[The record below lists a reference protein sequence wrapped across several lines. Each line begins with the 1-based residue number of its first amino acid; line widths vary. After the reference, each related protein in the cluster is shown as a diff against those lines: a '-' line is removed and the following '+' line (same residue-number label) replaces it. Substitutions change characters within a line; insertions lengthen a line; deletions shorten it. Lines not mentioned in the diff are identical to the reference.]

1 MSDYVYLHRG
11 DLESARLARDHADR
25 LRRSVTE
32 LRPLAHAF
40 ALYDGRAYDPNGAIP
55 TLRSVLDSWIAEH
68 ETTARDLDRLAISYQ
83 DNAAIH
89 AAPAREP
96 EPLPI
101 EPAKGFSLV
110 DLLHTVLLT
119 LGIAAAVV
127 LSAHVIRVARQHVFG
142 SNDPVQAGV
151 VR

>member
-1 MSDYVYLHRG
+1 MSDYVHLHRG

-25 LRRSVTE
+25 LRRSAAE

-96 EPLPI
+96 DPLPTG
-101 EPAKGFSLV
+101 PAKGFSLV